1 MRDREHLIFGDPK
14 LTQVRSA
21 GQDKVVHLLIQYA
34 FTSNTQKVEQLGP
47 AGKAGTPGG
56 ATLGGGR
63 QAMRVQVIK
72 K

>member
-21 GQDKVVHLLIQYA
+21 GQDKVVHLSIQYA
-34 FTSNTQKVEQLGP
+34 FTSKTQKVEQLGLV
-47 AGKAGTPGG
+47 GKAVISGG

-63 QAMRVQVIK
+63 
-72 K
+72 